1 MRFVAIALM
10 FLSLEASALPV
21 NQFSPVTQSAQAIT
35 TTSTSYLPA
44 RAGRRY
50 LYIKN
55 QDAAIVV
62 YIKVGSIHSTTE
74 GVTLAAGA
82 VWEPQVIPAG
92 AIWIKSASG
101 TPTVQ
106 IVEGI

>member
-1 MRFVAIALM
+1 MRSLLFALFLAPTLAVAA
-10 FLSLEASALPV
+10 PV
-21 NQFSPVTQSAQAIT
+21 NQFTPVTQSAQAVS
-35 TTSTSYLPA
+35 TTSTSYLAA
-44 RAGRRY
+44 RSGRRY

-62 YIKVGSIHSTTE
+62 YIKIGSIHSTTE